1 MVLRAAQWE
10 KTSFW
15 PGDWESNWHSPVRGS
30 DGTRGQPLPCSLWTP
45 GLLGLSTS
53 VAFALGVVGSGQAA
67 SAILWFS
74 GTVRNR
80 GESHLSQ
87 RKNTQGGGFEPSQR
101 AIWLCPVLLAFPSCY
116 HLSLPGHIPESEL
129 CSQKAPSQV
138 RFGQGGLS
146 GAICTVGRGSC
157 RTWATQGLEG
167 KTSGGVTWTRWTCS
181 PCLHRCWKP
190 EPICASSLSCEGP
203 LLSRPPFRS
212 SVRCLFT

>member
-1 MVLRAAQWE
+1 M
-10 KTSFW
+10 
-15 PGDWESNWHSPVRGS
+15 
-30 DGTRGQPLPCSLWTP
+30 WTP
-45 GLLGLSTS
+45 GLLALSTS
-53 VAFALGVVGSGQAA
+53 VALALGVTGEWPSSLCHPLV
-67 SAILWFS
+67 F
-74 GTVRNR
+74 RNCQEPE
-80 GESHLSQ
+80 GIPSVPEE
-87 RKNTQGGGFEPSQR
+87 KTQGGGSEPSQR

-157 RTWATQGLEG
+157 TTWATQGLEG

-181 PCLHRCWKP
+181 PCGGQGCWKP
-190 EPICASSLSCEGP
+190 EPICASSLTCEGP

-212 SVRCLFT
+212 SVHCLFT